1 MAKGGGGG
9 EGSFDVTR
17 VSRFSL
23 CNGKTESLSD
33 NLIYT
38 QILGIEKSFRLQYL
52 IQLFI
57 NVNGGDG
64 RERGVGVFSGSQ
76 IYIVLFFFTTYV

>member
-38 QILGIEKSFRLQYL
+38 QILGIEKSFRLQ
-52 IQLFI
+52 LFI

-76 IYIVLFFFTTYV
+76 IYMVLLFFTTYV